1 MRFILIFFLGF
12 SITSFAQV
20 FSFKTFVENEGVSQT
35 YVYKI
40 NQDYKGFLYLGTG
53 KGLFTFGG
61 KKFKNLS
68 TEDGLSSNFITTI
81 YKDDDK
87 SMWLGHYEG
96 GVSQILPSGEIIK
109 IDTKGK
115 AVATITQI
123 LKISPDVY
131 LFLKRN
137 NGLSTY
143 NKKSKKFE
151 DLNNETFSEILD
163 IQLEGDKCLFL
174 KQNSLEEISVS
185 DFLSKKYDT
194 KLKIKF
200 KDACLARFNISRN
213 LLLISDNYYGLL
225 VYNNNTNFTPVDTF
239 KINKSATSEYTDIIS
254 DNNNN
259 IYISTSENGYFKLNI
274 DSRVFKN
281 YTTKNGLKSN
291 AIQSLFVDREN
302 NLWVGFYGKG
312 VQLLSN
318 ELYSY
323 YLLKDENELELSIN
337 SIAIINNRILLATNK
352 GLGYLENNKISFVKS
367 NQLKAN
373 IKSLLVINDHIY
385 FSTLDGQ
392 LFKTDSLFRKI
403 ERINYQNSKE
413 EMYLNTMVKKDNSL
427 FICTTSGLF
436 IYNTK
441 TNSTELLNNDNGL
454 LHNNIKYAFSDSK
467 ERLWICSAGSVLYYL
482 DKNKNLKRFDS
493 IPNLKEFNI
502 NSICEDDLNNIW
514 ISTIGD
520 GVFQFNGKKFT
531 NYNLFDG
538 LFSRYCYGIV
548 GDRNNGIWVTHNNGL
563 SYKNANKKNFN
574 HIGEQ
579 NELIPNN
586 FIENAITNN
595 KVNNSIYF
603 GTTSGLVLIN
613 ASKQKYN
620 YVEPKLNILSISLN
634 GKSINPNLKD
644 TILPYGSYDLTF
656 NFIGTCLTET
666 EKVQYKFMLEGLQ
679 DKFIYSAFDVD
690 KSEYHK
696 LQDGE
701 YKFIL
706 YAANNDDLWN
716 NKPLEVK
723 FIIDKPFW
731 KKPWLYLFGFI
742 FLSIVIYIIIK
753 ARTKILIQQK
763 LELESVIIEKT
774 DEIRREK
781 EIIEELFKDLEHR
794 NKDIRDSINYA
805 ERIQRSL
812 LASKQLLSSNLKE
825 YFVFFQPKDVVSG
838 DFYWATKLKNDN
850 FVLVTADSTGH
861 GVPGAIMSILNIA
874 CLKEAVTKGIESPD
888 LILNETRDLIIEN
901 LKNDGTEEGG
911 KDGMDCSLLSFDF
924 KNGKLYCALAN
935 NPVWI
940 IRDNTIIEIKYDAM
954 AIGRGERDDEPF
966 TLKTIEIFKD
976 DVIYTV
982 TDGFQDQFGG
992 PRGRKFL
999 SRPLKELLLSIHMI
1013 PMELQ
1018 RNKLNEIFDAWK
1030 GDLDQID
1037 DVCIVGI
1044 RV

>member
-1 MRFILIFFLGF
+1 MKFILIFLFAF
-12 SITSFAQV
+12 TINSFAQV

-61 KKFKNLS
+61 RKFKNVT
-68 TEDGLSSNFITTI
+68 TEDGLASNFITTI

-87 SMWLGHYEG
+87 SMWLGHYDG
-96 GVSQILPSGEIIK
+96 GVSQILPNGKIIK
-109 IDTKGK
+109 VNTKDK
-115 AVATITQI
+115 TVATITQI

-137 NGLSTY
+137 NGLSIY
-143 NKKSKKFE
+143 NKKNKRFE
-151 DLNNETFSEILD
+151 DLNNESFSEILD
-163 IQLEGDKCLFL
+163 IQTEGDKCLFL
-174 KQNSLEEISVS
+174 KQNSLEEVKIS
-185 DFLSKKYDT
+185 DFINKKYET
-194 KLKIKF
+194 KVKIKF
-200 KDACLARFNISRN
+200 KDATLLNFNNNRN
-213 LLLISDNYYGLL
+213 LLMVPDNYYGLL
-225 VYNNNTNFTPVDTF
+225 VYRNDDTFTPIDTF
-239 KINKSATSEYTDIIS
+239 RINKALTSEFTSIIS
-254 DNNNN
+254 DVNNN
-259 IYISTSENGYFKLNI
+259 IYISTSENGYYKLNI
-274 DSRVFKN
+274 ETKNFKN
-281 YTTKNGLKSN
+281 YTTKNGLRSN
-291 AIQSLFVDREN
+291 AVQSLFVDREN

-323 YLLKDENELELSIN
+323 YLLKDEKDLDLSVN
-337 SIAIINNRILLATNK
+337 SSVIINNRLLLATNK
-352 GLGYLENNKISFVKS
+352 GLGYLENSKIAFVKNS
-367 NQLKAN
+367 QLNAN
-373 IKSLLVINDHIY
+373 IKNLVVVDYTIY
-385 FSTLDGQ
+385 FSTLNGQ

-413 EMYLNTMVKKDNSL
+413 EMYLNTMVKKDHSL
-427 FICTTSGLF
+427 FICTTNGLF

-454 LHNNIKYAFSDSK
+454 LHNNIKYVFSDSK
-467 ERLWICSAGSVLYYL
+467 ERLWVCSAGSILYYL
-482 DKNKNLKRFDS
+482 DKNKILKRFDS

-502 NSICEDDLNNIW
+502 NSICEDNLNNIW

-548 GDRNNGIWVTHNNGL
+548 SDRNNGIWVTHNNGL
-563 SYKNANKKNFN
+563 SYKNVNKKNFN

-595 KVNNSIYF
+595 KVNNSIYL
-603 GTTSGLVLIN
+603 GTSSGLVLIN
-613 ASKQKYN
+613 ASRQKYN
-620 YVEPKLNILSISLN
+620 YVEPNLNILSITLN
-634 GKSINPNLKD
+634 GKNINPNLKD
-644 TILPYGSYDLTF
+644 TVLPYGSYDLSF
-656 NFIGTCLTET
+656 NYIGTCLTET
-666 EKVQYKFMLEGLQ
+666 EKVKYKFMLEGLQ
-679 DKFIYSAFDVD
+679 DKFIFSAFDLD
-690 KSEYHK
+690 KAEYHK
-696 LQDGE
+696 LTDGE

-723 FIIDKPFW
+723 IIIDKPFW
-731 KKPWLYLFGFI
+731 KKPWVYIIGFI
-742 FLSIVIYIIIK
+742 ILNILVYIIIK

-763 LELESVIIEKT
+763 LELELVIIEKT
-774 DEIRREK
+774 DEIRKEK
-781 EIIEELFKDLEHR
+781 DIIEELFKDLEHR

-874 CLKEAVTKGIESPD
+874 CLKEAVSKGITSAD
-888 LILNETRDLIIEN
+888 LILNETRDLVIEN
-901 LKNDGTEEGG
+901 LKNDGTKEGG

-924 KNGKLYCALAN
+924 KNGKMYCALAN
-935 NPVWI
+935 NPIWI
-940 IRDNTIIEIKYDAM
+940 IRNNAMIEIKYDNM
-954 AIGRGERDDEPF
+954 PIGRGEKDNEPF
-966 TLKTIEIFKD
+966 TLNSIDIYKD
-976 DVIYTV
+976 DVIYAV

-999 SRPLKELLLSIHMI
+999 SRQLKDLVLSMHMN
-1013 PMELQ
+1013 PMETQ
-1018 RNKLNEIFDAWK
+1018 GDKLNEIFNAWK
-1030 GDLDQID
+1030 GELDQID
-1037 DVCIVGI
+1037 DVCVIGI